1 LAHRILH
8 GLTISVGP
16 LFFIALFL
24 PVQVS
29 NFHRWEEFAYITELR
44 DPSPYPDGKEAG
56 DSSIEEARSMKAYV
70 VITAKAGIARE
81 ITDAMAALAG
91 VQMADAC

>member
-1 LAHRILH
+1 
-8 GLTISVGP
+8 
-16 LFFIALFL
+16 
-24 PVQVS
+24 
-29 NFHRWEEFAYITELR
+29 
-44 DPSPYPDGKEAG
+44 
-56 DSSIEEARSMKAYV
+56 MKAYV